1 MPLHSPARVLFAGVF
16 AACTS
21 LAAAAADPLEIG
33 FVYQSP
39 VSDVGWVAVHESA
52 RKQLEKEFGSRIKT
66 RVVQDV
72 KVGPDGARVMRE
84 LVGGGAGLVV
94 LGSFGYMNDGLK
106 LAAEEPKVNFIH
118 ASGFKQAPNFG
129 TYNARWYEGA
139 YVAGLVAGKV
149 TKSNKLGY
157 VGAIPIPDVVS
168 TINAFALGV
177 KRSNPAATVSVVWVN
192 EWFNPG
198 SERDA
203 ANSLIQQGAD
213 VIGSGFQDNPAIVQA
228 ADARG
233 VWSVGMFS
241 DLRKAAPNKLL
252 TSITHD
258 WTPHFRQVVADT
270 LAGKFKGAAYVGT
283 LQNGGVNLLDWNA
296 AVPPEVVKMAKA
308 AQADIAAG
316 KLNPFA
322 GPLKD
327 NTGKVRAAPG
337 AAVPDAEIAGM
348 NWFVEGIQGAMPR

>member
-1 MPLHSPARVLFAGVF
+1 MTSVFYARTLLAG
-16 AACTS
+16 A
-21 LAAAAADPLEIG
+21 LAAGAALPATAADPLEIG

-52 RKQLEKEFGSRIKT
+52 RKQLEKEFGNRIRT

-72 KVGPDGARVMRE
+72 KVGPDGARVMHE
-84 LVGGGAGLVV
+84 LVDGGAGLVV

-106 LAAEEPKVNFIH
+106 VAADNPKTNFIH
-118 ASGFKQAPNFG
+118 ASGFKQTANFG

-139 YVAGLVAGKV
+139 YVAGMVAGKM

-168 TINAFALGV
+168 TINAFALGA
-177 KRSNPAATVSVVWVN
+177 KRTNPAAVISVVWVN
-192 EWFNPG
+192 EWFNPAN
-198 SERDA
+198 ERDA

-228 ADARG
+228 ADAKG

-241 DLRKAAPNKLL
+241 DLRKAAPQKLL

-258 WTPHFRQVVADT
+258 WTPYFRQVVADT
-270 LAGKFKGAAYVGT
+270 LAGKFKGTSYIGT
-283 LQNGGVNLLDWNA
+283 LQNGGVGLLDWNA

-308 AQADIAAG
+308 AQADIASG
-316 KLNPFA
+316 KLLPFA

-327 NTGKVRAAPG
+327 NTGNVRAAQG
-337 AAVPDAEIAGM
+337 TAVPDAEIASM

>member
-1 MPLHSPARVLFAGVF
+1 MTTRSF
-16 AACTS
+16 TS
-21 LAAAAADPLEIG
+21 ALLGGALATCLALPAAAGNPLDIG

-52 RKQLEKEFGSRIKT
+52 RKQLEKEFGNRIKT

-72 KVGPDGARVMRE
+72 KVGPDGARVMRD
-84 LVGGGAGLVV
+84 LVGSGAGLVV

-106 LAAEEPKVNFIH
+106 LAADNPATNFVH
-118 ASGFKQAPNFG
+118 ASGFKQAANFG

-139 YVAGLVAGKV
+139 YVAGMVAGKV

-157 VGAIPIPDVVS
+157 VGAIPIPDVVA

-177 KRSNPAATVSVVWVN
+177 KRSNPAATVTVVWVN

-198 SERDA
+198 SEREA
-203 ANSLIQQGAD
+203 AGALIQQGAD
-213 VIGSGFQDNPAIVQA
+213 VIGSGFQDNPAVVAA
-228 ADARG
+228 ADAKG

-241 DLRKAAPNKLL
+241 DLRKSAPQKLL

-258 WTPHFRQVVADT
+258 WTPHFRQVVTDT
-270 LAGKFKGAAYVGT
+270 LASKFKGAPYMGT
-283 LQNGGVNLLDWNA
+283 LKNGGVGLLEWNA
-296 AVPPEVVKMAKA
+296 AVPPDVVAMAKT
-308 AQADIAAG
+308 AQADIASG
-316 KLNPFA
+316 KLVPFA

-327 NTGKVRAAPG
+327 NTGKVRVAQG

-348 NWFVEGIQGAMPR
+348 NWFVEGIQGALPR

>member
-1 MPLHSPARVLFAGVF
+1 MSSNVFAGALLAGALCACVTQPVT
-16 AACTS
+16 AA
-21 LAAAAADPLEIG
+21 PLEIG
-33 FVYQSP
+33 FLYQSP
-39 VSDVGWVAVHESA
+39 VSDVGWVAAHELA
-52 RKQLEKEFGSRIKT
+52 RLQLEKEFGDRIKT

-84 LVGGGAGLVV
+84 MVSDGAGLVV

-106 LAAEEPKVNFIH
+106 LASEHPKTSFVH
-118 ASGFKQAPNFG
+118 ASGFKQAANFG

-139 YVAGLVAGKV
+139 YVAGMVAGKV
-149 TKSNKLGY
+149 TRTNKLGY

-177 KRSNPAATVSVVWVN
+177 KRTNPAATVSVVWVN

-203 ANSLIQQGAD
+203 ANALMRQGAD

-228 ADARG
+228 AEARG
-233 VWSVGMFS
+233 VWSIGMFT
-241 DLRKAAPNKLL
+241 DVRKAAPKKLL

-258 WTPHFRQVVADT
+258 WTPHLRQVVADT
-270 LAGKFKGAAYVGT
+270 LAGKFKGAPYVGT
-283 LQNGGVNLLDWNA
+283 LKNGGVGLVEWNP
-296 AVPPEVVKMAKA
+296 AVPADVQAMAKA
-308 AQADIAAG
+308 AQADIVSG
-316 KLNPFA
+316 KLLPFA

-327 NTGKVRAAPG
+327 STGKVRAAQG
-337 AAVPDAEIAGM
+337 AAVSDADIAGM
-348 NWFVEGIQGAMPR
+348 NWFVEGIQGTMPR

>member
-1 MPLHSPARVLFAGVF
+1 MMNLPWRLAVLAFSVATLGAGAASAQPL
-16 AACTS
+16 
-21 LAAAAADPLEIG
+21 DIG

-39 VSDVGWVAVHESA
+39 VSDVGWVAVHETA
-52 RKQLEKEFGSRIKT
+52 RKQLEKEFGNRISA

-72 KVGPDGARVMRE
+72 KAGPDGARIMRE
-84 LVGGGAGLVV
+84 LVGSGAGMVV

-106 LAAEEPKVNFIH
+106 LAADSPKTTFVH

-139 YVAGLVAGKV
+139 YVAGMVAGKV

-177 KRSNPAATVSVVWVN
+177 KRTNPAATVSVVWVN

-198 SERDA
+198 LERDA
-203 ANSLIQQGAD
+203 ANSLMQQGID
-213 VIGSGFQDNPAIVQA
+213 VIGSGFQDSPAVVQA
-228 ADARG
+228 AENKG

-241 DLRKAAPNKLL
+241 DHRKSAPQKLL

-258 WTPHFRQVVADT
+258 WTPYFRQVITDT
-270 LAGKFKGAAYVGT
+270 LAGKFKGAPYVGT
-283 LQNGGVNLLDWNA
+283 LSNGGVGLLDWNP
-296 AVPPEVVKMAKA
+296 AVPADVVALAKSA
-308 AQADIAAG
+308 RADIASG
-316 KLNPFA
+316 KLQPFA

-327 NTGKVRAAPG
+327 SQGKLRAAQG
-337 AAVPDAEIAGM
+337 AALSDADIASM
-348 NWFVEGIQGAMPR
+348 NWFAEGIVGVLPR